1 MSRFEKVE
9 EAPADPILGITQNYN
24 ADTDERKVNL
34 GVGAYRT
41 EDGKPLVLSSVKKAE
56 QRIVNSGFNKV

>member
-24 ADTDERKVNL
+24 ADSDERKVNL

-41 EDGKPLVLSSVKKAE
+41 EDGKPLVLSSVLKAE